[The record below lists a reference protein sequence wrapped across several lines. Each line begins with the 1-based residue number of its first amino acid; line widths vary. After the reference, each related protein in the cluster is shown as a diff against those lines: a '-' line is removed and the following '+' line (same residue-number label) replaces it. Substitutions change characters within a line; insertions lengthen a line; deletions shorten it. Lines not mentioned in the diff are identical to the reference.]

1 MHTYIF
7 VKPINLTQEPEKRG
21 SITRNKSLELPK
33 LNTEISFKNSN
44 LVALKAY
51 NKLNKDLKT
60 LNVKPE
66 KLNEII
72 KTWVIDSR

>member
-1 MHTYIF
+1 MFSGPFYKNLMLSLTNFYSLSSHILIYKRYYILWLY
-7 VKPINLTQEPEKRG
+7 I
-21 SITRNKSLELPK
+21 
-33 LNTEISFKNSN
+33 N

-66 KLNEII
+66 KLKKII

>member
-1 MHTYIF
+1 MVYYYEEFKNKYI
-7 VKPINLTQEPEKRG
+7 LSE

-33 LNTEISFKNSN
+33 LNKEISFKNSN

-66 KLNEII
+66 KLKKII